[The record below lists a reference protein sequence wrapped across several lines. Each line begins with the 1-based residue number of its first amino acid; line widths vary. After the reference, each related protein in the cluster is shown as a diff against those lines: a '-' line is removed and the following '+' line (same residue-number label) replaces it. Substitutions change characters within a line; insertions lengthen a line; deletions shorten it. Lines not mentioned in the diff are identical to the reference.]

1 MISKKTK
8 VGRKIK
14 YTRREQFTSCH
25 NILEDIYNRHK
36 DKRKLLSKQELDR
49 IDVYLLTSKYTPKPK
64 GMMVRTNVL
73 RGR

>member
-14 YTRREQFTSCH
+14 YTRREQFNSCH

-36 DKRKLLSKQELDR
+36 DKRTLLSKQELDR
-49 IDVYLLTSKYTPKPK
+49 IDV
-64 GMMVRTNVL
+64 
-73 RGR
+73 